1 MQALKFLVIAMGVL
15 IFAGLAVVIVTLGN
29 RMSGGDRAPEN
40 GAAPF
45 SAHDFNTHDIALP
58 AGAELRDAT
67 LADGRLVVRLAMPDG
82 VTRLLLFDAED
93 GRPVGR
99 FDLRPAP

>member
-45 SAHDFNTHDIALP
+45 SAHDIALP

-67 LADGRLVVRLAMPDG
+67 VADGRLVVRLVMPDG